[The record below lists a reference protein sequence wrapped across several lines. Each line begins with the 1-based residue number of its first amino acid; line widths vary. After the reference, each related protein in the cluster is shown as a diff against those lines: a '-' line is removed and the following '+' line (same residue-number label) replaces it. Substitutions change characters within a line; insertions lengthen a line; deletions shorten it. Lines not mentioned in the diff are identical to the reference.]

1 MRGKEVPN
9 KSEDTNDNL
18 INIGFYI
25 LIFISSCIQ
34 ITPGEIA
41 TQGFVIAFDV
51 VIFGIF
57 LVLHSKEE
65 GAITYYVVVT
75 TFLSPMSRFILTYY
89 TFPSGNQAVGDVFP
103 DMIFFLV
110 YGLVYSMLQ
119 VFVPARKS
127 YLWYIPV
134 VLVSEIYGNMIEKLF
149 RFQMFGGDEVT
160 WLVLYKIFV
169 VAAVRTALVFIIIFA
184 LRMVMKYNAKQQ
196 QWKNLLSVYDDMT
209 TLSEEL
215 VMIRKNMTEIENLM
229 AEAYEF
235 NRVLSQ
241 EHYPPK
247 ISSKAH
253 EIAVRMHEIKGEYRN
268 MLFVIE
274 KLTGKK
280 ELQKSLGIS
289 FVAEIVKGN
298 VTAFARSRG
307 FDTEINLEL
316 DAEFDIAE
324 PYKMLSIIRNLVTN
338 SVEAIDGTPGGE
350 VIVYTKRAED
360 EIIIGVRDNGPGI
373 DDETKVDMFISGYSS
388 KFDYETGYIQR
399 GLGLYLV
406 KNYVEDDFGG
416 RIMVDSDGESYTDI
430 KIYINKDRL

>member
-1 MRGKEVPN
+1 MPN
-9 KSEDTNDNL
+9 KTDDTNDNL
-18 INIGFYI
+18 ANIGFCI
-25 LIFISSCIQ
+25 LIFITSCVQ

-41 TQGFVIAFDV
+41 TDGFVIAFDV
-51 VIFGIF
+51 VILGIF
-57 LVLHSKEE
+57 LVLHKKEE
-65 GAITYYVVVT
+65 GAITFYVGVA
-75 TFLSPMSRFILTYY
+75 TFLSPMSRFVLTYY
-89 TFPSGNQAVGDVFP
+89 TFPSSNQAFGDVFP
-103 DMIFFLV
+103 DMVFFMA
-110 YGLVYSMLQ
+110 YGLVFSLLQ
-119 VFVPARKS
+119 LFVPAKRS
-127 YLWYIPV
+127 CYLYIPV
-134 VLVSEIYGNMIEKLF
+134 ILVSEIYGNMIEKLF

-160 WLVLYKIFV
+160 WSVLYKIFV
-169 VAAVRTALVFIIIFA
+169 VATVRTSLVFTIIFA
-184 LRMVMKYNAKQQ
+184 LRLVIRYNAKQQ

-215 VMIRKNMTEIENLM
+215 VMIRKNMTEIESLM

-280 ELQKSLGIS
+280 ELQKSLSIS
-289 FVAEIVKGN
+289 FVAEIVKEN

-307 FDTEINLEL
+307 FDTEIKLEL

-373 DDETKVDMFISGYSS
+373 DDETKEDMFISGYSS

-399 GLGLYLV
+399 GLGLNLV
-406 KNYVEDDFGG
+406 KNYVEEDFGG
-416 RIMVDSDGESYTDI
+416 RITVDSDGESYTDI
-430 KIYINKDRL
+430 RIYINKDRL

>member
-1 MRGKEVPN
+1 MPN
-9 KSEDTNDNL
+9 KTDDTNDNL
-18 INIGFYI
+18 ANIGFCI
-25 LIFISSCIQ
+25 LIFITSCVQ

-41 TQGFVIAFDV
+41 TDGFVIAFDV
-51 VIFGIF
+51 VILGIF
-57 LVLHSKEE
+57 LVLHKKEE
-65 GAITYYVVVT
+65 GAITFYVGVA
-75 TFLSPMSRFILTYY
+75 TFLSPMSRFVLTYY
-89 TFPSGNQAVGDVFP
+89 TFPSSNQAFGDVFP
-103 DMIFFLV
+103 DMVFFMA
-110 YGLVYSMLQ
+110 YGLVFSLLQ
-119 VFVPARKS
+119 LFVPAKRS
-127 YLWYIPV
+127 CYLYIPV
-134 VLVSEIYGNMIEKLF
+134 ILVSEIYGNMIEKLF

-160 WLVLYKIFV
+160 WSVLYKIFV
-169 VAAVRTALVFIIIFA
+169 VATVRTSLVFTIIFA
-184 LRMVMKYNAKQQ
+184 LRLVIRYNAKQQ

-280 ELQKSLGIS
+280 ELQKSLSIS
-289 FVAEIVKGN
+289 FVAEIVKEN

-307 FDTEINLEL
+307 FDTEIKLEL

-338 SVEAIDGTPGGE
+338 SVEAIDGTPGGK

-373 DDETKVDMFISGYSS
+373 DDETKEDMFISGYSS

-399 GLGLYLV
+399 GLGLNLV
-406 KNYVEDDFGG
+406 KNYVEEDFGG
-416 RIMVDSDGESYTDI
+416 RITVDSDGESYTDI
-430 KIYINKDRL
+430 RININKDRL

>member
-1 MRGKEVPN
+1 MPN
-9 KSEDTNDNL
+9 KTDDTNDNL
-18 INIGFYI
+18 VNIGYCI
-25 LIFISSCIQ
+25 LIFISSCVQ

-41 TQGFVIAFDV
+41 TKGFVIAFDV
-51 VIFGIF
+51 VILGIF
-57 LVLHSKEE
+57 LVLHKKEE
-65 GAITYYVVVT
+65 GAITFYVGVA
-75 TFLSPMSRFILTYY
+75 TFLSPMSRFVLTYY
-89 TFPSGNQAVGDVFP
+89 TFPSSNQAFGDVFP
-103 DMIFFLV
+103 DMVFFMA
-110 YGLVYSMLQ
+110 YGLVFSLLQ
-119 VFVPARKS
+119 FFVPVKRS
-127 YLWYIPV
+127 CYLYIPV
-134 VLVSEIYGNMIEKLF
+134 VLVSEIYGNMIEKMF

-160 WLVLYKIFV
+160 WSVLYKIFV
-169 VAAVRTALVFIIIFA
+169 AATVRTSLVFTIIFA
-184 LRMVMKYNAKQQ
+184 LRLVMKYNAKQQ
-196 QWKNLLSVYDDMT
+196 QWKNLLNVYDDMT

-247 ISSKAH
+247 ISSKTH

-280 ELQKSLGIS
+280 ELQKSLSIS
-289 FVAEIVKGN
+289 FVAEIVKEN

-307 FDTEINLEL
+307 FDTEIKLEL

-373 DDETKVDMFISGYSS
+373 DDETKEDMFISGYSS

-399 GLGLYLV
+399 GLGLNLV
-406 KNYVEDDFGG
+406 KNYVEEDFGG
-416 RIMVDSDGESYTDI
+416 RITVDSDGESYTDI
-430 KIYINKDRL
+430 RIYINKDRL